1 MAERRMF
8 AKSITNSAR
17 FLMMPVSSRLL
28 YYDLG
33 MAADDDGI
41 VEAFTV
47 MRLSGAAED
56 DLRVLHSRGFIT
68 ILTDEF
74 LAYINDWRVN
84 NQVRPDRYHPSIHRD
99 LLVQIQGMDTNG
111 IPSGIPEVNQ
121 TTTNGNPSLVKSSLG
136 KDSLGKDSLGEC
148 SLEEAETERETD
160 GHTKGKCFVP
170 PSLEEVAAYCREI
183 QSTVDPAYF
192 HDFYTSNGWKTGD
205 RNIKNWKAVVRTWD
219 KQDRKN
225 GKTTLPENR
234 PGYEPPQNPLD
245 EITFD

>member
-8 AKSITNSAR
+8 AKSITSSAR

-68 ILTDEF
+68 ILTEEF
-74 LAYINDWRVN
+74 IAYINDWRVN
-84 NQVRPDRYHPSIHRD
+84 NQIRADRYHQSIHRD
-99 LLVQIQGMDTNG
+99 LLVKLLPMDTD
-111 IPSGIPEVNQ
+111 GIPEVNQ
-121 TTTNGNPSLVKSSLG
+121 MDTDGNPSLVKSSLG
-136 KDSLGKDSLGEC
+136 KASLGKASLGEC
-148 SLEEAETERETD
+148 SQGETD
-160 GHTKGKCFVP
+160 AGTEIDTHTPGDGFP
-170 PSLEEVAAYCREI
+170 PSLEDVAAYCREI
-183 QSTVDPAYF
+183 QSTVDPEYF
-192 HDFYTSNGWKTGD
+192 HDFYTANGWKTGN
-205 RNIKNWKAVVRTWD
+205 RNIKDWKAVVRSW
-219 KQDRKN
+219 DRKDRQN

-234 PGYEPPQNPLD
+234 PGYTAEPDPLD
-245 EITFD
+245 GLF

>member
-68 ILTDEF
+68 ILTEEF
-74 LAYINDWRVN
+74 IAYINDWRVN
-84 NQVRPDRYHPSIHRD
+84 NQVRPDRYHQSIHKD
-99 LLVQIQGMDTNG
+99 LLVKLLPMDTD
-111 IPSGIPEVNQ
+111 GIPEVNQ
-121 TTTNGNPSLVKSSLG
+121 MDTDGNPSLGKS
-136 KDSLGKDSLGEC
+136 SLGKDSLGEC
-148 SLEEAETERETD
+148 SLGDLDTKKGTD
-160 GHTKGKCFVP
+160 THTQGKGFP
-170 PSLEEVAAYCREI
+170 PSLEDVSAYCREI
-183 QSTVDPAYF
+183 QSTVDPEYF
-192 HDFYTSNGWKTGD
+192 HDFYTANGWKTGD
-205 RNIKNWKAVVRTWD
+205 RNIKDWKAVVRSWD
-219 KQDRKN
+219 KKDRKN

-234 PGYEPPQNPLD
+234 PGYTPPYNPLD
-245 EITFD
+245 EITFDD